1 MKKVYLDNAATTQVA
16 KEVVEVMQ
24 PYFLEKYGN
33 ASCLH
38 SWGQEARDAVE
49 QSRKVIAEK
58 INAEPEEII
67 FTGGGSESNNLA
79 IKGTAFQLKDK
90 GNHIITSEFEHP
102 AVLNICKALG
112 KKGFEVTYV
121 AIDKNGFVNLEQLK
135 NSITN
140 KTVLVSIMH
149 ANNEIGTIQNI
160 NEIGN
165 ICKENNIVF
174 HTDAVQSF
182 AKVPI
187 DVKKE
192 NITLAS
198 FSAHKLHGPKGI
210 GALYIKKAT
219 KLKKQIDGGH
229 QEFNQRSGTENV
241 PGIIGFAKAVE
252 VITEKNIENITEF
265 RNYLINELLKIKG
278 TALNGSQDNR
288 LCNNV
293 SISFKNVEGESILLS
308 LDDKGVA
315 VTTSSAC
322 TSSKLESSHVL
333 KAIGLKS
340 EDAHGT
346 IRFTLSKYT
355 TKEELDYT
363 IESVRGIIKKLRGIS
378 PLK

>member
-16 KEVVEVMQ
+16 KEVIEAMK

-38 SWGQEARDAVE
+38 SLGQEARDAVE
-49 QSRKVIAEK
+49 QARKVIAER

-67 FTGGGSESNNLA
+67 FTSGGSESNNLA
-79 IKGTAFQLKDK
+79 IKGIAYQLKDK

-102 AVLNICKALG
+102 AVLNICKALE
-112 KKGFEVTYV
+112 KQGFEVTYV
-121 AIDKNGFVNLEQLK
+121 GVSKEGFVKLDQLK

-160 NEIGN
+160 NEIGR

-182 AKVPI
+182 TKVPI

-198 FSAHKLHGPKGI
+198 FSAHKMHGPKGI
-210 GALYIKKAT
+210 GALFVKKGT
-219 KLKKQIDGGH
+219 KLKKQIDGGS
-229 QEFNQRSGTENV
+229 QEFNQRAGTENT

-252 VITEKNIENITEF
+252 VITTKDIETITEL
-265 RNYLINELLKIKG
+265 RNYLINELLKLEG

-308 LDDKGVA
+308 LDDKGIA

-322 TSSKLESSHVL
+322 TSSKLETSHVL

-363 IESVRGIIKKLRGIS
+363 IESVKEIIEKLRGIS